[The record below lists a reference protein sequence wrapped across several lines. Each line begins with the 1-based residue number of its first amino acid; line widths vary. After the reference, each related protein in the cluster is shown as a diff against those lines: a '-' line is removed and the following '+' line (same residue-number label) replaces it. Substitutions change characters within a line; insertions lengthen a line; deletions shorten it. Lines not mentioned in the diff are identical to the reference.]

1 MIEDMINFTIKIFQ
15 LDELGRA
22 LLNLCN
28 IIPAGIIVFLPSYN
42 FEELIYKHL
51 ENSGIVK
58 KLSLK
63 KHILREPKSASQVLI
78 T

>member
-1 MIEDMINFTIKIFQ
+1 MIDSHNKIFQ

-51 ENSGIVK
+51 EKSGIIT

-63 KHILREPKSASQVLI
+63 KHILREPKLASQVI
-78 T
+78 